1 MSCCCRKRRTT
12 SDGDRDEPRLADEG
26 LSADHSQDLLPPA
39 RLSGCLADLR
49 LAGNRPAAGVSG
61 IAQIPGVL
69 AEIARREAAF
79 GPHRVR
85 AADPAGWMAARNR
98 VLRAALNAWDHPAAQ
113 VRPTCH
119 EPRLSQWSAKR
130 TGVT

>member
-39 RLSGCLADLR
+39 RLSGCPADLR

-79 GPHRVR
+79 GPHRGR
-85 AADPAGWMAARNR
+85 AADPASQMAPRDR
-98 VLRAALNAWDHPAAQ
+98 VLRAALKARARRVAKARSAQ
-113 VRPTCH
+113 HGSRGIMV
-119 EPRLSQWSAKR
+119 
-130 TGVT
+130 